1 MPSLT
6 DATATEKKKSGAKL
20 LPRLLGYILRNWQLA
35 VPALACSLVANYLA
49 LLGPRY
55 LGEAIDAIDAAGGVQ
70 LNVVWDCFWRMLL
83 CYGCSAVLAYL
94 LTFLMVHISQR
105 ITYRMRKQLFETLTT
120 LPVSYF
126 DTHPTGDIVSRIS
139 YDIDTVN
146 STLSTDLVQI
156 LTSLYTVIGSLY
168 FMVRISPPMLLVFA
182 VTVPI
187 SILFT
192 RLKAK
197 KLQPLFRKR
206 SRKLGELNGY
216 AEEMLSGAKT
226 IGAYHR
232 AETVTGQFDERN
244 SDAVNAYYDADY
256 FGSIIGPSVNFIN
269 NLSLSLVMIFGGI
282 LFLLSRN
289 GTVSEA
295 SIWFLTPGGIAQ
307 FVMYSRKF
315 AGPINEFANIIS
327 EFQSAFT
334 AAERIFRI
342 IDETPEAPD
351 RENASALTDPRG
363 DVALRNVF
371 FGYTPEKTILHDL
384 SFAARP
390 GQTVAIVGPTGAG
403 KTTIINLLM
412 RFYDADA
419 GEITVDGTEVRD
431 LTRDSLRLAYTMVLQ
446 DTWLF
451 YGTIFENITYG
462 REGATI
468 EEVVAAAKTAGIHS
482 FIERLPEGYQTIL
495 SDDGVNISKGQKQLL
510 TIARAML
517 PASRM
522 LILDEATSNVDSRTE
537 KKIQEA
543 MAALMQG
550 RTCFVIAHRLSTIQ
564 NADLILVVR
573 DGDVIERGTHE
584 ELLKQGGFYASLY
597 HSQFS

>member
-1 MPSLT
+1 MTEPN
-6 DATATEKKKSGAKL
+6 EKKKAGAKL

-35 VPALACSLVANYLA
+35 IPALACSLIANYLA

-55 LGEAIDAIDAAGGVQ
+55 LGDAIDAIDAPGGVQ
-70 LNVVWDCFWRMLL
+70 LGIVWASFWRMLL
-83 CYGCSAVLAYL
+83 CYGLSAILAYL
-94 LTFLMVHISQR
+94 LTFIMVHLSQR

-126 DTHPTGDIVSRIS
+126 DAHPTGDIVSRIS

-146 STLSTDLVQI
+146 STLSTDLVQV
-156 LTSLYTVIGSLY
+156 LTSLYTVLGSLY
-168 FMVRISPPMLLVFA
+168 FMIGISAPMLLVFA

-232 AETVTGQFDERN
+232 SETITGRFDERN
-244 SDAVNAYYDADY
+244 QDAVNAYYDADY
-256 FGSIIGPSVNFIN
+256 YGSIIGPSVNFIN

-289 GTVSEA
+289 GTVAEA
-295 SIWFLTPGGIAQ
+295 SVWFLTAGGIAQ

-351 RENASALTDPRG
+351 RETAKVLTDARG
-363 DVALRNVF
+363 EVALRNVF
-371 FGYTPEKTILHDL
+371 FGYTPEKTILHNL
-384 SFAARP
+384 SFAAAP

-419 GEITVDGTEVRD
+419 GEITVDGAEVRN

-462 REGATI
+462 REGATM

-482 FIERLPEGYQTIL
+482 FIERLPEGYQTVL

-584 ELLKQGGFYASLY
+584 ELLQQNGFYASLY
-597 HSQFS
+597 RSQFS